1 MLATMG
7 SGVDLPHE
15 IACSTTSPSDG
26 RGRGRLLVG
35 SFSSER
41 EGERE
46 TSVIRRLAFA
56 FGKYNRRRKARFAL
70 KISDR
75 FAVRSVLL
83 VGVSKEPNPPN
94 KLMNLVERRIADAV
108 PFTVASGL
116 SSNQVWDWYVV
127 ADGRALPFSD
137 GAFDLVYANAVV
149 EHVGDE
155 SDQRR
160 FIGELARVGRIFIA
174 TTPNRWFPVE
184 AHYHTLFTHWG
195 SRWAPRE
202 SVSRLL
208 GIRSFRSLLP
218 FGKVRGWPVISP
230 TLTAIGVRPQYYN
243 RSCCSPVPVARSHKR
258 RSRRAY

>member
-1 MLATMG
+1 
-7 SGVDLPHE
+7 
-15 IACSTTSPSDG
+15 
-26 RGRGRLLVG
+26 
-35 SFSSER
+35 
-41 EGERE
+41 
-46 TSVIRRLAFA
+46 VIRRLAFA
-56 FGKYNRRRKARFAL
+56 FGRYNRRRKARFAL
-70 KISDR
+70 KIASR
-75 FAVRSVLL
+75 FGVRSVLL
-83 VGVSKEPNPPN
+83 VGVSAEPNPPN
-94 KLMNLVERRIADAV
+94 NLINLVERRVAEAV

-116 SSNQVWDWYVV
+116 SPNTRAWDLYVV

-160 FIGELARVGRIFIA
+160 FMEELARVGRVYIA

-184 AHYHTLFTHWG
+184 AHYHTLLTHWG

-218 FGKVRGWPVISP
+218 FGKVLGLPVISP
-230 TLTAIGVRPQYYN
+230 TLTAVGVKPPNHN
-243 RSCCSPVPVARSHKR
+243 RSS
-258 RSRRAY
+258 

>member
-1 MLATMG
+1 
-7 SGVDLPHE
+7 
-15 IACSTTSPSDG
+15 
-26 RGRGRLLVG
+26 
-35 SFSSER
+35 
-41 EGERE
+41 
-46 TSVIRRLAFA
+46 VIRRLAFA
-56 FGKYNRRRKARFAL
+56 FGRYNRRRKARFAL
-70 KISDR
+70 KIAGR

-83 VGVSKEPNPPN
+83 VGVCGEPNPPN
-94 KLMNLVERRIADAV
+94 NLINLVERRVADAV

-116 SSNQVWDWYVV
+116 SPNIRAWDLYVV

-160 FIGELARVGRIFIA
+160 FIEELARVGRIYIA

-184 AHYHTLFTHWG
+184 AHYHTLLTHWG
-195 SRWAPRE
+195 PRWAPRE

-218 FGKVRGWPVISP
+218 FGKVLGWPVISP
-230 TLTAIGVRPQYYN
+230 TLTAFGVKPPNYK
-243 RSCCSPVPVARSHKR
+243 RSS
-258 RSRRAY
+258 